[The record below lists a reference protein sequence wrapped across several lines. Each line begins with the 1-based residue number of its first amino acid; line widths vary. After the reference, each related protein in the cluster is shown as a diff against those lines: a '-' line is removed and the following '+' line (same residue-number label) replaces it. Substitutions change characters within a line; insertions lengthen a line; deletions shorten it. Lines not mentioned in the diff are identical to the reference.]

1 MTTQYSCSKPQ
12 RRAQVLDARQNG
24 NPVLNGIDYLEVAPA
39 DQTTLL
45 VHFLFPLPGQPNA
58 VPPSPPSPLSAANLV
73 IEGGVRITGITV
85 KQVASNGNLLTVT
98 VPPSNPNVPN
108 IAGDFSTYT
117 LRLISSATDS
127 SPPAGFDPQLAAVDF
142 SFKVECPSEFDCRP
156 TNVCPPPTWPSA
168 QIDYLAKDYASFLQL
183 IFDRLAL
190 IMPAWQE
197 RHSADIGVALVEL
210 LAYAGDQLSYYQEAV
225 ATEAYL
231 ETARLRVSVR
241 RHARLLDYFMHDGC
255 NARAWVY
262 FGVSGAAPVLVPNQ
276 TPLLTKTTSANPALA
291 VADVPAALNQGAQA
305 FQTLFDLTAHPE
317 LNELDFY
324 TWSDEGCCLPQGA
337 TQATL
342 ADVGGAGALLQAA
355 LATAVAQGGAVYLLF
370 EEVLGPATGAAADAD
385 PAHRQ
390 VVRLIQATP
399 GQDPLNSNG
408 VIAIAWDPADS
419 LTFPLCLWNS
429 QTQSDKPAVSVARGN
444 IVLADH
450 GLNPYY
456 AVLHGPNP
464 PVPPPEGLPDPPSD
478 PSQGFYRP
486 TLAYPGLTFTT
497 AYGAQQPASASL
509 VQDPSQALPA
519 IELEANGSTWT
530 PVRDLLSS
538 PRTAL
543 NFVVE
548 MQDDGTASLRFGDG
562 VLGSKAVAGLIAAY
576 RVGNGTAGA
585 IGAEALFHFVSTPAI
600 PLTGIATV
608 RNPLPAL
615 GGVDGESLDQV
626 RNFAPAAFRTQ
637 ERAVTAA
644 DYATMAERH
653 PQVKQAQAT
662 LRWTGSWY
670 TMFVTIDRAGGLP
683 VDDAFRTT
691 IRDFLEQFRL
701 AGYDLEIDAPIFVPL
716 DIAFTV
722 CVAPRYFR
730 SAVELALLQTFSNQ
744 VLPGGQ
750 LGFFHPDNFTFGQ
763 PVYLSRVVA
772 AAMNVPGV
780 RWVDTNDKFPS
791 PNHFKRWGHVA
802 QGETEAG
809 RITMARLE
817 IARLD
822 NDPSQPENGK
832 IVFFMQGGI

>member
-1 MTTQYSCSKPQ
+1 MTTQYSCSNPQ
-12 RRAQVLDARQNG
+12 RRTKVRDARKNG
-24 NPVLNGIDYLEVAPA
+24 NPVLNGIDYLEVAPG

-45 VHFLFPLPGQPNA
+45 VRFLFPLPGSQGA
-58 VPPSPPSPLSAANLV
+58 VPPSPAPELSAANV
-73 IEGGVRITGITV
+73 IIDGGVRITGITIE
-85 KQVASNGNLLTVT
+85 QVTSSGDLLTIT
-98 VPPSNPNVPN
+98 VPPSNPNDPN

-117 LRLISSATDS
+117 LRLVSSATNS
-127 SPPAGFDPQLAAVDF
+127 SPPAGFDPQLASVDF

-156 TNVCPPPTWPSA
+156 ANVCPPPEWPSA
-168 QIDYLAKDYASFLQL
+168 QIDYLAKDYRSFLQL

-190 IMPAWQE
+190 TMPAWQE

-210 LAYAGDQLSYYQEAV
+210 LAYAGDQLSYYQDAV

-241 RHARLLDYFMHDGC
+241 RHARLLDYFLHDGC
-255 NARAWVY
+255 NARAWV
-262 FGVSGAAPVLVPNQ
+262 FFEVSGAAPVLVPKQ
-276 TPLLTKTTSANPALA
+276 TALLTKTTATSPALA
-291 VADVPAALNQGAQA
+291 LADVPAALDAGAQS

-317 LNELDFY
+317 LNHLDFY
-324 TWSDEGCCLPQGA
+324 TWSDESCCLPQGA

-342 ADVGGAGALLQAA
+342 ADAGGAGALLQAA
-355 LATAVAQGGAVYLLF
+355 LKTAAAQGGAVYLLF
-370 EEVLGPATGAAADAD
+370 EEVLGPATGAPADAD

-390 VVRLIQATP
+390 VVRLTQATP
-399 GQDPLNSNG
+399 GQDPLDGNG
-408 VIAIAWDPADS
+408 VIAITWDPADA
-419 LTFPLCLWNS
+419 LTFPVCLWNS
-429 QTQSDKPAVSVARGN
+429 QSQSDQPAVSVARGN

-456 AVLHGPNP
+456 AILNGPHP
-464 PVPPPEGLPDPPSD
+464 PSPPPEGLPDPPSD

-486 TLAYPGLTFTT
+486 SLAYPGLTFVT
-497 AYGAQQPASASL
+497 AYDAQQPASASL
-509 VQDPSQALPA
+509 VRDPSQALPA
-519 IELEANGSTWT
+519 IELNADGSTWT
-530 PVRDLLSS
+530 PVRDLLGS

-548 MQDDGTASLRFGDG
+548 MENDGTASLRFGDG
-562 VLGSKAVAGLIAAY
+562 VLGSKAVPGLIATY
-576 RVGNGTAGA
+576 RVGNGTAGSV
-585 IGAEALFHFVSTPAI
+585 GALALFHFVATPAI
-600 PLTGIATV
+600 PLAGIASV
-608 RNPLPAL
+608 RNPLPAQ

-644 DYATMAERH
+644 DYAVMAQRH

-670 TMFVTIDRAGGLP
+670 TIFVTIDRVGGLP
-683 VDDAFRTT
+683 VDDAFRAT

-716 DIAFTV
+716 DIAFTI
-722 CVAPRYFR
+722 CVAPGYFR

-744 VLPGGQ
+744 VLPSGQ
-750 LGFFHPDNFTFGQ
+750 LGFFHPDSFTFGQ
-763 PVYLSRVVA
+763 PVYLSRIVA

-791 PNHFKRWGHVA
+791 PNHFKRWGRA
-802 QGETEAG
+802 SQGETAAG
-809 RITMARLE
+809 RITMGRLE

-822 NDPSQPENGK
+822 NDPNEPENGR
-832 IVFFMQGGI
+832 IAFIMQGGL